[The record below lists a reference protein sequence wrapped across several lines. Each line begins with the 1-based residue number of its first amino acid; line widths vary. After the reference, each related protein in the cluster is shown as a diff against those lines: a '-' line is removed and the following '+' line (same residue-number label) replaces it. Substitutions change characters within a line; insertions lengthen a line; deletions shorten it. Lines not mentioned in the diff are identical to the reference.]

1 MKKEENEKMKKEE
14 KDTNKHIDVCSP
26 KQLCPT
32 CKKVIKIND
41 KNFPFCS
48 KRCRMIDLNDW
59 I

>member
-1 MKKEENEKMKKEE
+1 MKKEE

-48 KRCRMIDLNDW
+48 KRCRMVDLNDW